1 MIQRTKPKEN
11 FGANTSILANNLL
24 KVINVLENL
33 SIKTIGNVKHVKE
46 ICDWVEGPE
55 ITDFWQDF
63 DRKHIAT
70 KFLLQLLLQVQKEF
84 CAQVAWDLLETA
96 NNESDLNK
104 KGHNQRW
111 VGHLDVV

>member
-1 MIQRTKPKEN
+1 MIQRTKPKQN

-24 KVINVLENL
+24 KVINVLEDS

-46 ICDWVEGPE
+46 IHDWVEGPK
-55 ITDFWQDF
+55 ITQDF

-84 CAQVAWDLLETA
+84 YAQVAWDLLETA

-104 KGHNQRW
+104 KRS
-111 VGHLDVV
+111 